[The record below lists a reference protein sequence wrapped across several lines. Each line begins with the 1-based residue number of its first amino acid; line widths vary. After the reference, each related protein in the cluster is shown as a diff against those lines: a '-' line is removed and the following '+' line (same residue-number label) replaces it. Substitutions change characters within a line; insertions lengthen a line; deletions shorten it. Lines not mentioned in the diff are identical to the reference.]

1 MQEMILVQQEAP
13 RNAAERVT
21 IESMRSDERILSIV
35 VISHRNAVDT
45 VMSDFE
51 HHPIVSSFHVTDL
64 LSNTCYT
71 VTPRRDS
78 RQISF
83 TLGQR
88 EIVATLQPTADP
100 VEVASFIGSHIE
112 TVASSN

>member
-13 RNAAERVT
+13 EDAAERVT

-35 VISHRNAVDT
+35 VISHGSAVDT
-45 VMSDFE
+45 VVSDFE
-51 HHPIVSSFHVTDL
+51 HDPMVSSFHVTDL
-64 LSNTCYT
+64 LSNICYT
-71 VTPRRDS
+71 VTPWRDS
-78 RQISF
+78 RQLSF

-100 VEVASFIGSHIE
+100 VEVASFLGSHIE
-112 TVASSN
+112 TIMSSN